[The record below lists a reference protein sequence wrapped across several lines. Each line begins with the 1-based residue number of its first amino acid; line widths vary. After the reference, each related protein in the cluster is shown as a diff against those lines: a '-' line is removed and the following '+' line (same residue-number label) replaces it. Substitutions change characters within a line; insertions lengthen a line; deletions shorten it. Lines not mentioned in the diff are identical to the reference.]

1 MNFRRKPPPYLFHH
15 ASTDKRPYD
24 LGMYIQWLRR
34 ANQPCD
40 MPRDQLA
47 GALLLASKLGHQRP
61 EALTHHAPLRH
72 VSLGRK
78 PINEGRQ

>member
-1 MNFRRKPPPYLFHH
+1 MNFRRKPPPHLLHH

-24 LGMYIQWLRR
+24 LGMCIQWLRR

-61 EALTHHAPLRH
+61 EAPLITLLRH